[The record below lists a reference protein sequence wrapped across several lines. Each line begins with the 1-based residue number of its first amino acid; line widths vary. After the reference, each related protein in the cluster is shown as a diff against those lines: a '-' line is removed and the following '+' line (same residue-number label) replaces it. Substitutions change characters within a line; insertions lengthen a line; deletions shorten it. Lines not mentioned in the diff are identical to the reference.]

1 MKKTGITAV
10 FLLLFA
16 AVSAQTSIS
25 ADTHLFIADLKT
37 RQTQN
42 NSYYQEYFQ
51 KKYPIRIVKDKHY
64 IACLAK
70 TNDNYNPQTLVDYG
84 IIPGSKTG
92 NIITLL
98 IPLENFDE
106 NISIPGITYLEI
118 AARARPFLDRA
129 IPDTRVDSV
138 WQGIDLPQPFTGKDV
153 LIGITDWGFDYTN
166 PMFYDTTLSH
176 TRIVKAW
183 DQWRTAGPP
192 PSGYTYGTE
201 ISGETNLLA
210 AQCDTF
216 NVYEWATHG
225 SHVAGICGGSGAG
238 TIYRGIA
245 YEANYLMATFLVDMA
260 AVLDAYNWMYDYAIS
275 EGKRLVIN
283 QSWGL
288 FWTGTLDGT
297 SLLSQAIDTLSAAG
311 VVFVSS
317 GGNNGNEYFHL
328 KHTFS
333 GPADTMK
340 TQVEFD
346 YYAYYPKMWGQSVSI
361 WGEPLHSFDISV
373 KVLNNLDQII
383 ASSPEFSTNN
393 ADPYFQ
399 DSLII
404 GSDTIFYN
412 LACDSAH
419 PQNNRPHMRLRVR
432 NLNTS
437 LYKIALFARAD
448 SGTIHCWNLIE
459 LTNDVGNWGSPLSAL
474 YEDWA
479 NGDLYYG
486 IGEPACTKS
495 VITVAAHLSE
505 KKLTNGTI
513 VGGTI
518 ANFSSYG
525 PTYDGR
531 LKPDISA
538 PGVGVV
544 SSVSSFTN
552 QALSTPSASINFGG
566 RTYDFVPFSGTSMS
580 APMVTGIVALMLQ
593 ANPTLTPQQIKE
605 IIIETARED
614 NRTGNIPDTGSYV
627 WGWGKVHAWRAIK
640 TAYAGISEPEGD
652 TEQVLVWPNPAKEVV
667 YLMNET
673 ATGPMTVNI
682 YNTFG
687 RLVASQTITQNR
699 LNVGH
704 LSAGIYFLEII
715 SKNNSSMVK
724 LVKQ

>member
-1 MKKTGITAV
+1 
-10 FLLLFA
+10 
-16 AVSAQTSIS
+16 
-25 ADTHLFIADLKT
+25 
-37 RQTQN
+37 
-42 NSYYQEYFQ
+42 
-51 KKYPIRIVKDKHY
+51 
-64 IACLAK
+64 
-70 TNDNYNPQTLVDYG
+70 
-84 IIPGSKTG
+84 
-92 NIITLL
+92 
-98 IPLENFDE
+98 
-106 NISIPGITYLEI
+106 
-118 AARARPFLDRA
+118 
-129 IPDTRVDSV
+129 
-138 WQGIDLPQPFTGKDV
+138 
-153 LIGITDWGFDYTN
+153 
-166 PMFYDTTLSH
+166 
-176 TRIVKAW
+176 
-183 DQWRTAGPP
+183 
-192 PSGYTYGTE
+192 
-201 ISGETNLLA
+201 
-210 AQCDTF
+210 
-216 NVYEWATHG
+216 
-225 SHVAGICGGSGAG
+225 
-238 TIYRGIA
+238 
-245 YEANYLMATFLVDMA
+245 
-260 AVLDAYNWMYDYAIS
+260 
-275 EGKRLVIN
+275 
-283 QSWGL
+283 
-288 FWTGTLDGT
+288 
-297 SLLSQAIDTLSAAG
+297 
-311 VVFVSS
+311 
-317 GGNNGNEYFHL
+317 
-328 KHTFS
+328 
-333 GPADTMK
+333 
-340 TQVEFD
+340 
-346 YYAYYPKMWGQSVSI
+346 
-361 WGEPLHSFDISV
+361 
-373 KVLNNLDQII
+373 
-383 ASSPEFSTNN
+383 
-393 ADPYFQ
+393 
-399 DSLII
+399 
-404 GSDTIFYN
+404 
-412 LACDSAH
+412 
-419 PQNNRPHMRLRVR
+419 
-432 NLNTS
+432 
-437 LYKIALFARAD
+437 
-448 SGTIHCWNLIE
+448 
-459 LTNDVGNWGSPLSAL
+459 
-474 YEDWA
+474 
-479 NGDLYYG
+479 
-486 IGEPACTKS
+486 
-495 VITVAAHLSE
+495 E